1 MAPRSKLSQLA
12 HRVVHQAMEP
22 SKARN
27 DANVRP
33 NDRTEAGALA
43 SRSRSRR
50 PVACGE
56 TRGTPAPIRARGNRS
71 ADGFRLRDR
80 RPALRIR
87 SRARATATPGASAPR
102 CARFRGIVSHNPQ
115 DHRRKRVA
123 IPRTSENSKKGKCH
137 EDRAGRISHAPPEIA
152 SRSRRARRCCRAT
165 CR

>member
-1 MAPRSKLSQLA
+1 MMTPQSKLNQLA

-33 NDRTEAGALA
+33 NGHKEAGALA

-80 RPALRIR
+80 RPAFRIR
-87 SRARATATPGASAPR
+87 SRARAAATPAPVR
-102 CARFRGIVSHNPQ
+102 RDALGFEVSS
-115 DHRRKRVA
+115 RTIRK
-123 IPRTSENSKKGKCH
+123 IIGESEL
-137 EDRAGRISHAPPEIA
+137 
-152 SRSRRARRCCRAT
+152 RSRELLKIARKANVTRIAPAEYHTR
-165 CR
+165 RRE